1 MGTLGCINDMLRR
14 DKENRELRRIS
25 KDRLNDTRNRLIDL
39 NKKGQPSNIT
49 LEKLEKNRAETLE
62 KEIADSHLL
71 FKSKLKMLGLIL
83 IIAFIAWIVFILFL

>member
-25 KDRLNDTRNRLIDL
+25 KERLNDTRNRLIGL
-39 NKKGQPSNIT
+39 NKKSQPSSIT
-49 LEKLEKNRAETLE
+49 LEKLEKNRAEILE
-62 KEIADSHLL
+62 KEISDSHLL

-83 IIAFIAWIVFILFL
+83 IIALIAWIAFILFL

>member
-25 KDRLNDTRNRLIDL
+25 KERLNDTRNRLIGV

-62 KEIADSHLL
+62 KEISDSNLL
-71 FKSKLKMLGLIL
+71 FISKLKMLGLIL
-83 IIAFIAWIVFILFL
+83 IIALIAWIVFILFL

>member
-14 DKENRELRRIS
+14 DKENLELRRIS

-49 LEKLEKNRAETLE
+49 LEKLEKNRAEALE
-62 KEIADSHLL
+62 KEISDSHLL

-83 IIAFIAWIVFILFL
+83 IIALIAWIVFILFL

>member
-49 LEKLEKNRAETLE
+49 LEKLEKNRAEALE
-62 KEIADSHLL
+62 KEISDSHLL

-83 IIAFIAWIVFILFL
+83 IIALIAWIVFILFL

>member
-25 KDRLNDTRNRLIDL
+25 KERLNDTRNRLIGV

-62 KEIADSHLL
+62 KEISDSHLL

-83 IIAFIAWIVFILFL
+83 IIALIAWIVFILFL

>member
-25 KDRLNDTRNRLIDL
+25 KERLNDTRNRLIGL
-39 NKKGQPSNIT
+39 NKKGQPSSIT
-49 LEKLEKNRAETLE
+49 LEKLEKNRAEILE
-62 KEIADSHLL
+62 KEISDSHLL

-83 IIAFIAWIVFILFL
+83 IIALIAWIAFILFL